1 MREDRRRK
9 ADREKLTFKIG
20 YVQKKISNF
29 LKKLPESE
37 KNKFESEQ
45 EKNRRHKLKEIKE
58 TMWKKS
64 RVDGEILQTGENL
77 QTGESLQTGETTY
90 NLENLEGKLETIETI
105 YNRYK
110 EEEMERVIKS
120 EEEKKTEKEKKRKR

>member
-1 MREDRRRK
+1 MATSSKERKLLEEKERMREDRRRK

-77 QTGESLQTGETTY
+77 QTGETTY

-105 YNRYK
+105 YNRCK
-110 EEEMERVIKS
+110 EEE
-120 EEEKKTEKEKKRKR
+120 EEKRG